1 MSRDHNS
8 APPTKVRSIMTERLP
23 RPRLRLVRNKQAE
36 SRLTMGQR
44 PIEVGRMNDKESRD
58 LLHTKL
64 EHVDFASA
72 ALSTLTTRL
81 EGLPLALV
89 QAAAFIQEK
98 SITIDQY
105 LKLLDESDHSLV
117 DLLSQEFETV
127 GRDSETPRAV
137 AATWML
143 SFQQI
148 NRQDELAGQLLSVM
162 SFFDCQ
168 GIPMAFLSHYS
179 EQERNGGPKS
189 VMQLTK
195 SLGVLKSFCL
205 VSEEKN
211 GRLDMHRLV
220 HLVTRKW
227 LHKEGRIRQFE
238 REALSTVSSSYPF
251 GDYENRTVC
260 TEYLPHAM
268 AVLKVEV
275 PTSSDRAKNKASLLH
290 CVAGHLDF
298 EGKWKDP
305 EILFLQATRM
315 RKYVLGDEHPST
327 LTSMANLAS
336 TYRNQGR

>member
-1 MSRDHNS
+1 MLLLLKNWLMKKEHGRWLTVIDNADDTEIFFRRS
-8 APPTKVRSIMTERLP
+8 AAPTDQTTAKVGESLAQYIPECAHGTI
-23 RPRLRLVRNKQAE
+23 LVTTRNKQAE

-44 PIEVGRMNDKESRD
+44 PIEVGRMDDKESRD

-205 VSEEKN
+205 
-211 GRLDMHRLV
+211 
-220 HLVTRKW
+220 
-227 LHKEGRIRQFE
+227 
-238 REALSTVSSSYPF
+238 
-251 GDYENRTVC
+251 
-260 TEYLPHAM
+260 
-268 AVLKVEV
+268 
-275 PTSSDRAKNKASLLH
+275 
-290 CVAGHLDF
+290 
-298 EGKWKDP
+298 
-305 EILFLQATRM
+305 ATRM